1 MKMLN
6 QKNSCLRMSA
16 DVTDAPDKAP
26 RRKTLSLPK
35 SVPVK
40 TGHKPHQAA
49 AFKRRRGRAD
59 RFALRWAEEEGLYLR
74 AK

>member
-1 MKMLN
+1 MKIQN

-40 TGHKPHQAA
+40 TGHKLQAA

-59 RFALRWAEEEGLYLR
+59 RFALRWAEDEGLYLR